1 MAEKEP
7 SAEPKDEP
15 TRDDKMSAMHDAFG
29 KMCDRMDAMGK
40 RMDAFM
46 AKHAKKDDSAEEEN
60 AKKDA
65 KADEDEGGGEGA
77 MDGKKDAEGEGE
89 KEPKK
94 DAKRGDK
101 DFDKWAKEEG
111 EEPEHKDAKRD
122 AKKGDGKEEPEEKPE
137 EMASDDKKD
146 SKADAR
152 ADNAAL
158 LNRIDVLEREAR
170 QNRRR
175 APVSDEELNAIAEA
189 QTEWDRAAQSH
200 GLRASRPMDGETL
213 EGYERRHAKRFQQH
227 SKNWAKVDLS
237 ALPSEVLAIALPEI
251 RADARRAAENGGD
264 MPNAVLR
271 EIRTPDRTGRIIS
284 EFVGPVA
291 ATLAPFRMPVMRVKR
306 INNNPGQQF

>member
-7 SAEPKDEP
+7 SGEPKDEP

-46 AKHAKKDDSAEEEN
+46 SKHAKKDAEEEPEE
-60 AKKDA
+60 KKDA
-65 KADEDEGGGEGA
+65 KADEGEDMEG
-77 MDGKKDAEGEGE
+77 MSDKKKDAAED
-89 KEPKK
+89 EPKK
-94 DAKRGDK
+94 DAKTDK
-101 DFDKWAKEEG
+101 KDKSFDKWAKEEG
-111 EEPEHKDAKRD
+111 GEPEHKDD
-122 AKKGDGKEEPEEKPE
+122 AKTDKKDGEEKPEDKPE

-146 SKADAR
+146 AKADAR
-152 ADNAAL
+152 ADAL
-158 LNRIDVLEREAR
+158 QARIDVLERESR

-189 QTEWDRAAQSH
+189 QTAWDNAAQSH

-213 EGYERRHAKRFQQH
+213 EGYERRHAKRFQKH
-227 SKNWAKVDLS
+227 STKWGKVDLT

-251 RADARRAAENGGD
+251 RADARRAADIPGTGAE
-264 MPNAVLR
+264 AVLR
-271 EIRTPDRTGRIIS
+271 EIRTADRTGRIIS
-284 EFVGPVA
+284 EFVGPVS